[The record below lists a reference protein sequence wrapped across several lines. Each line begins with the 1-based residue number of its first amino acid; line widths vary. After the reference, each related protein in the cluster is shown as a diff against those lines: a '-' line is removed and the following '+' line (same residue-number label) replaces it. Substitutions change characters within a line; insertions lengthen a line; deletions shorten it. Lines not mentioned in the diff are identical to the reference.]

1 MRWLVELGLRA
12 GPALLVPL
20 LASLVALSA
29 ASLRASKRARL
40 RGRMASALRSLGEP
54 TPEPFAEP
62 DRVVTLDATWARD
75 PTAEGRAWLSV
86 DDQRVLLEGARR
98 LLVATVEPWHPAG
111 RRSLARGARVRA
123 RGLLRRVDDAWTL
136 TPDGD
141 AITLA
146 ALDPSQVRDAPSGP
160 WALAT
165 LGLST
170 LLLVA
175 VVMGGRYALAHV
187 DPSPQ
192 PMAMTP
198 HGLRWEARWT
208 ARQRTLLLL
217 ARLSPLHHRAAQRLI
232 VAGRTHELPIPWLDV
247 REMHRVRGAIHA
259 RGDCSFEVDFLRR
272 TAQEPPSDDRCGL
285 RARIDAHPLVRA
297 VREESERTATVPD
310 GSFACM
316 DRRAATLRSSLADPT
331 FPMLLREAATCVR
344 DAAAVCASTGCPDAV
359 TVDLA
364 RLVIEHRIALRATT
378 HGATI
383 RPAWW
388 RRPSLLRAT
397 LRGLASVATSLAV
410 DTLDARFAR
419 GHDWPQGFTWASVA
433 EVMRAAPS
441 TSRSYR
447 PIVAHFPGVGVE
459 PSELSN
465 PWSSP
470 ELRAPSSNAR
480 LAALVEW
487 WRLGEYAPARD
498 APARERSALVARAV
512 AAASG
517 RRLGAVIEALGDPT
531 VDSVEALALVAYR
544 LTSERELADAWLRA
558 APVFLPPE
566 ASDRAARCRLRTA
579 LRQAAQRLRRTELL
593 EEIPWAGSSA
603 RACAFGSD
611 VPVDATP

>member
-20 LASLVALSA
+20 LSFLVAVSA
-29 ASLRASKRARL
+29 ASLRASKQARLRARL
-40 RGRMASALRSLGEP
+40 RSALRSLGEP

-62 DRVVTLDATWARD
+62 DRVVTLDATWGRD
-75 PTAEGRAWLSV
+75 AAGEGRAWLSIG
-86 DDQRVLLEGARR
+86 DQRVLLEGPRR
-98 LLVATVEPWHPAG
+98 LLVATVEPWHPDG

-123 RGLLRRVDDAWTL
+123 HGLLRRVDDAWTL
-136 TPDGD
+136 APDGD

-146 ALDPSQVRDAPSGP
+146 ALDPSQVRDAPEGS

-165 LGLST
+165 LGLSA
-170 LLLVA
+170 LLLA
-175 VVMGGRYALAHV
+175 ALMLGGRYAMAHV
-187 DPSPQ
+187 DPSPR
-192 PMAMTP
+192 PVAMSP
-198 HGLRWEARWT
+198 HGIRWESRWT
-208 ARQRTLLLL
+208 ARQRALLLL
-217 ARLSPLHHRAAQRLI
+217 ARLSPLHYRAAQRLI
-232 VAGRTHELPIPWLDV
+232 IAGRPHERPIPWTDV

-259 RGDCSFEVDFLRR
+259 RGDCSLEEEFLRR
-272 TAQEPPSDDRCGL
+272 TAQEPPADDRCGL
-285 RARIDAHPLVRA
+285 RARIEAHPLVRA

-310 GSFACM
+310 GRLACM
-316 DRRAATLRSSLADPT
+316 DRRAAALRSSLADPA
-331 FPMLLREAATCVR
+331 FPTLLREAAACVR
-344 DAAAVCASTGCPDAV
+344 DAAAVCASTGCPDVV

-383 RPAWW
+383 RPSWW

-397 LRGLASVATSLAV
+397 LRSLASTATSLAV

-433 EVMRAAPS
+433 EVMRTAPS

-465 PWSSP
+465 PWNSP

-487 WRLGEYAPARD
+487 WRLGEYSPARD
-498 APARERSALVARAV
+498 APARERSALVHRAV
-512 AAASG
+512 AASSG
-517 RRLGAVIEALGDPT
+517 RRVGAVIEALGDPT
-531 VDSVEALALVAYR
+531 VESVEALSLVAYR

-558 APVFLPPE
+558 SPFFLPPE
-566 ASDRAARCRLRTA
+566 TGDRAARCRLRTA
-579 LRQAAQRLRRTELL
+579 LRQSAQRLRRTELL
-593 EEIPWAGSSA
+593 EEMPWAGLSA
-603 RACAFGSD
+603 RACAFGSND
-611 VPVDATP
+611 PPEAAP